1 VAPNRCVTTGPFR
14 EGIWQLEPSVALP
27 RCLRRDFSGSPEGS
41 VELGILL
48 NIPPARFNDF
58 ELSLRGRFH
67 DSVHCMIGGTMCVT
81 DSAGAPE
88 FFLHHGMIDKVNKR

>member
-1 VAPNRCVTTGPFR
+1 
-14 EGIWQLEPSVALP
+14 
-27 RCLRRDFSGSPEGS
+27 
-41 VELGILL
+41 L